1 VWNDY
6 NFKSIIMT
14 IIYSLALRLY
24 VLAVKLGSLFIPKAK
39 LMIEGR
45 KDLFLQIE
53 QDINKADKHIWIH
66 AASLGEFEQGRPVIE
81 EIQNNYP
88 EYKIVITFFSPSG
101 YELIKKRN
109 EFEYIYYMPFD
120 SSKNAKRF
128 IEIVNPEKAYFIK
141 YEFWYHFL
149 KELNKK
155 NIPTFIFSTIF
166 RNDQIFFKPYGGLMR
181 KALGF
186 FTHLFVQNK
195 ESIELLKSIGIENC
209 SLVGDTR
216 FDRVNHIASNAK
228 SLPIVEAFAK
238 DSKVIVCGSTWPQDE
253 DNLIKFIE
261 EKPSDFKW
269 IIAAHE
275 THRKHIDDIIKKLN
289 GNALL
294 YSDAT
299 EQNVKEANVLV
310 IDCVGILS
318 SVYQYANISYIGGG
332 FGVGIHNTLEAAT
345 FGLPI
350 VFGPNYLNFKE
361 AVDLVNIKAAFSYTE
376 YSELLEIFTLL
387 MNSDEFI
394 NLCGSKSSKYV
405 KENLGATELIVE
417 KSFTV

>member
-1 VWNDY
+1 
-6 NFKSIIMT
+6 MT

-53 QDINKADKHIWIH
+53 QEINKTDKHIWVH

-120 SSKNAKRF
+120 SSENAKRF

-149 KELNKK
+149 KELNRK

-186 FTHLFVQNK
+186 FTHLFVQNEK
-195 ESIELLKSIGIENC
+195 SIELLKSIGIENC
-209 SLVGDTR
+209 SLAGDTR

-228 SLPIVEAFAK
+228 ILPLVEAFAK

-253 DNLIKFIE
+253 DNLIKFLE
-261 EKPSDFKW
+261 EKPSGFKW

-275 THRKHIDDIIKKLN
+275 THRKHIDDIVKKLK

-350 VFGPNYLNFKE
+350 IFGPNYLNFKE

-376 YSELLEIFTLL
+376 YSELVEIFTLL
-387 MNSDEFI
+387 MNNDKFI
-394 NLCGSKSSKYV
+394 NLCGSKSSNYV
-405 KENLGATELIVE
+405 KDNLGATEFIVE